1 MKYSKLRNV
10 IAFSVITLLFLGS
23 VGSFGISNKENET
36 YSKTNLKVKNPI
48 ICVNVLD
55 ESNNEKLKTSG
66 YIGYNPYDNVVVTS
80 AAENESYPSMVF
92 EGYTGVVAYE
102 YEAESE
108 TRIYLRNSLDYGQNW
123 LEPKQVKAKI
133 GDTPI
138 EINSPSLSIIPFSN
152 NAYGMYTSPFKN
164 SAVFGFVEIIDIEN
178 LNSINTYSFEWT
190 GFQDPV
196 DPDITYAFWD
206 FDSPKIVSYKNTT
219 TPWVIALIGSTNYTD
234 EDGSGPCTD
243 SIMLSFNDLQYPDEF
258 VTLTWYPEIQYCSH
272 LSISRIYGDLN
283 ISGVCEIN
291 NGSKQDL
298 LFFRGNPKRFYNDSL
313 PLKNITLTS
322 PSSLTHPHINAS
334 KNQIHIV
341 ADSDSDGIVLYTSSD
356 EGDSWKLNKVTKDI
370 LPPGANP
377 DYPMIYENDEGLLC
391 TFIESNNIFLTRSK
405 NNGLNWSEPVQLNNI
420 NNSVIEEYRFTDL
433 TDENHILWTDNRS
446 GNNDIYSVLLDI
458 PKVDLRVVPKSITLE
473 SENIPFFK
481 SKNWITF
488 TIENNGNISVEKVP
502 VEIKYTCYNASPKE
516 TGYQAILYFLP
527 EGGAESFRRPLFRVT
542 LSEFI
547 NALLNYAGIES
558 ITVTVDPDNKYID
571 YFPEDN
577 SHTIPVTYKEI
588 FPRFAFLENFLT

>member
-10 IAFSVITLLFLGS
+10 IAFSVITLLVLS
-23 VGSFGISNKENET
+23 SIGSFGVSNKKNET

-48 ICVNVLD
+48 IYVNVVD
-55 ESNNEKLKTSG
+55 EFNNEKLTTSG
-66 YIGYNPYDNVVVTS
+66 NVVNTPYDNVVVAS
-80 AAENESYPSMVF
+80 AAENESYPCMIT
-92 EGYTGVVAYE
+92 EGYTCVVAYE

-123 LEPKQVKAKI
+123 LDPKQVKAKI

-138 EINSPSLSIIPFSN
+138 GINSPSLSIIPFSN
-152 NAYGMYTSPFKN
+152 NAYGMYTSPYKN
-164 SAVFGFVEIIDIEN
+164 SAVFGYMEIIDIES
-178 LNSINTYSFEWT
+178 LSSIRTYSIEWT

-206 FDSPKIVSYKNTT
+206 FNSPEIVSYKNTT

-234 EDGSGPCTD
+234 EEGSGPCTD
-243 SIMLSFNDLQYPDEF
+243 SIMFSFNDLQLPDY

-272 LSISRIYGDLN
+272 LSIARIYGELN
-283 ISGVCEIN
+283 ISGVCEIK

-298 LFFRGNPKRFYNDSL
+298 LFFKGNPVLWNNSSL
-313 PLKNITLTS
+313 SLVNKTLTS
-322 PSSLTHPHINAS
+322 SSSLTHPHINVS
-334 KNQIHIV
+334 KNQICIV
-341 ADSDSDGIVLYTSSD
+341 ADSDADGIVLFTSFD
-356 EGDSWKLNKVTKDI
+356 EGDSWELNNVTSDL
-370 LPPGANP
+370 LPPEANP
-377 DYPMIYENDEGLLC
+377 NYPMIYENDEGLLC
-391 TFIESNNIFLTRSK
+391 TFVESNNIYLTSSN
-405 NNGLNWSEPVQLNNI
+405 NNGLNWSEPIQLNNES
-420 NNSVIEEYRFTDL
+420 NHVIEKFRFADL

-446 GNNDIYSVLLDI
+446 GNNDIYSILLDI
-458 PKVDLRVVPKSITLE
+458 PKVNLTVVPKSITLE

-502 VEIKYTCYNASPKE
+502 IKIEYTCYNANPAE

-547 NALLNYAGIES
+547 NALFDFAGIES
-558 ITVTVDPDNKYID
+558 ITVTVDPDKKYTD
-571 YFPEDN
+571 YYPEDN
-577 SHTIPVTYKEI
+577 SYTIPVTYKEI
-588 FPRFAFLENFLT
+588 FPRFAFLEKFLI